1 MQHWSEVV
9 VNDALWYI
17 KDCPDHVQS
26 ALKRMAHIIS
36 EQPAYRF
43 RLPEVERYAD
53 EIAECTEL
61 TTLVEYM
68 WRACTSLGFQHVTI
82 FALAQGKNGVF
93 RKGICTSHSLK
104 WIRLYQKKRY
114 RFIDPVVSMAS
125 QRDGSFLFS
134 DLPST
139 PNSEAF
145 WSDAERHRIGRNG
158 LCLAVTRQDGARVG
172 VSYST
177 SLDNK
182 ATEKLL
188 RLNRHELECLAILA
202 IDCFC
207 DISAGRS
214 QDVSNLTD
222 AELRFL
228 YLLSTTPAPTAAM
241 KINNGFG
248 SNSHL
253 QSSIRNKLGVE
264 TIFQAVAMAAASHWF
279 DSLQYEEDDVIR
291 MFPELTGLELV
302 DDDLEGS

>member
-17 KDCPDHVQS
+17 KDCPDHVRS

-82 FALAQGKNGVF
+82 FALAQGKSGVF
-93 RKGICTSHSLK
+93 RKGRCTSHSLE
-104 WIRLYQKKRY
+104 WIRQYQKKRY
-114 RFIDPVVSMAS
+114 QFIDPVVAMAI

-145 WSDAERHRIGRNG
+145 WIDAERHRIGRNG
-158 LCLAVTRQDGARVG
+158 ICVAVTRRDGARVG

-177 SLDNK
+177 STDDK
-182 ATEKLL
+182 ATEQLL
-188 RLNRHELECLAILA
+188 RLNRNELEHLALLA

-207 DISAGRS
+207 DVSVGAP
-214 QDVSNLTD
+214 QDGSNLTN

-228 YLLSTTPAPTAAM
+228 YLLSTTPTSEAAM
-241 KINNGFG
+241 KLNKGFG
-248 SNSHL
+248 SNAHL

-279 DSLQYEEDDVIR
+279 DHLQYGVDDVIR

-302 DDDLEGS
+302 DGDTEGS